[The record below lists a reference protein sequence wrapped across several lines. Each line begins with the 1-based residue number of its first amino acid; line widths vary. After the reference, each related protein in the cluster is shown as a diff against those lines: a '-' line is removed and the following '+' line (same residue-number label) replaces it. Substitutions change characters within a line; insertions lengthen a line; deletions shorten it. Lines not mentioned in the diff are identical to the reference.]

1 MQRLKA
7 FAPAPDWGDSQAVV
21 GQMLWAA
28 QAARNR
34 GPSEAPLQH
43 RADHAL
49 YQSKNQRRNRVTAA
63 PCNP

>member
-7 FAPAPDWGDSQAVV
+7 FVPAPDWGDSQAVV

-34 GPSEAPLQH
+34 GQSEAPLLH
-43 RADHAL
+43 RAGHAL
-49 YQSKNQRRNRVTAA
+49 YQAKNQGRNQVAAA
-63 PCNP
+63 PAR